1 MYRSDGYY
9 MYCHVGGKFVRDPFV
24 RYEGDEVVKLKEDP
38 DTISYFEVRKIV
50 ENLLNFSSSQILY
63 FHEPFSCCLQDN
75 LRLLWDDTSTTIM
88 LNYWMKYGFIDVYVE
103 HKVGTPIVVDNI
115 LLIHVVEG
123 SNEFRGDVVGDDV
136 TEGAG
141 DIVGEGDAGEVTSEI
156 VGEAVHEG
164 VHGDV
169 VHEEAG
175 EIATQ
180 GASEV
185 LTEGIAT
192 DVIYE
197 GVDEGVHEEDVDVVH
212 EGVHEEVVDTI
223 QEGADEGVH
232 EEAVDVVPEEAIDI
246 VLKGADEGV
255 HEEVVDTI
263 QEVADGLMLSMKG
276 IVAATDELQSDVGQQ
291 NFYESE
297 DGVYLM
303 KDRYLSYGND
313 DDELQHTRTTFK
325 SFEGKIVNRGK
336 KHVETDSD
344 SVEDE
349 TQPEIRKEIMVEEE
363 NVETTCEVDENET
376 DYFDS
381 DDHRSLGSSNNDEHD
396 DDARRKTRFPNTC
409 RRAKNLV
416 SLNLAGNVKEE
427 FVNLWHYAN
436 ELRAKNPGSTI
447 KITVNGVTID
457 SPPHVKRERTKQ
469 EFEVLEKRT
478 DFSSLEIICR
488 AYNHWVMEI
497 QKFD

>member
-263 QEVADGLMLSMKG
+263 QEVADGLMLSMKSQMEGTGEVIGKGG
-276 IVAATDELQSDVGQQ
+276 IEGAAD
-291 NFYESE
+291 
-297 DGVYLM
+297 
-303 KDRYLSYGND
+303 DRYLSYGND

-381 DDHRSLGSSNNDEHD
+381 DDHRSLVSFKNKNVNTKVIVEHFEETIKD
-396 DDARRKTRFPNTC
+396 HPKLKLKEIFRRVQSELHVNVNFSTC

-457 SPPHVKRERTKQ
+457 SPPHVKR
-469 EFEVLEKRT
+469 FYVCFDALKR
-478 DFSSLEIICR
+478 D
-488 AYNHWVMEI
+488 W
-497 QKFD
+497 